1 MSLELL
7 RAPVAPSLG
16 SRLDIR
22 GFEGESVLIKPN
34 SRFMVRHHLVL
45 KACRERGEPLP
56 LGDGVEEDDT
66 VDALYFLAK
75 AAKDGTAVN
84 VLERDDV
91 VELTKVE
98 VRKKQGIA
106 ALLFQRSDP
115 EAPPPVF
122 HHKKKKTLRPVVKET
137 DEAETVS
144 ARLFLDLDGV
154 DAGGTITNRTVMEE
168 MPGLGRSYMHA
179 VIADVLRESK
189 YTYEDDRGEQHE
201 TYTIP
206 TFQGAKSERIGDAL
220 KTGIISLG
228 LK

>member
-1 MSLELL
+1 LE
-7 RAPVAPSLG
+7 
-16 SRLDIR
+16 IR